1 MAAHLKQ
8 EAILLLGIAGPASD
22 PEITGQKFIEK
33 MRTKARI
40 EPVSTRK
47 GSIGEFPVFVATYL
61 DRSGRSPVY
70 LHYAWAAMAG
80 NTYQLIGMAPEKHRE
95 TLRAAALTL
104 RPLTEVERGAVTGKR
119 LRIATA
125 RPGERID
132 ELTVLINGLEAEAP
146 LQDGQLVKIARIE
159 KARP

>member
-1 MAAHLKQ
+1 
-8 EAILLLGIAGPASD
+8 
-22 PEITGQKFIEK
+22 
-33 MRTKARI
+33 
-40 EPVSTRK
+40 
-47 GSIGEFPVFVATYL
+47 
-61 DRSGRSPVY
+61 
-70 LHYAWAAMAG
+70 MAG